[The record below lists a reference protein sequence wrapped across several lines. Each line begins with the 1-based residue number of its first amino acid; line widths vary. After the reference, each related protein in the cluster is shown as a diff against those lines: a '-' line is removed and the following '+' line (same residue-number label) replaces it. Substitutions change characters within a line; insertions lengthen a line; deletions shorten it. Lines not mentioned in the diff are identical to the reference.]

1 MNRTG
6 SNELTRVRRE
16 RDLYLRL
23 LELGRET
30 AIDAFLQE
38 ALLLLVEM
46 TGARQGYL
54 ELVDRSV
61 QDDEPHAV
69 WFRSHGFSTAEIEQ
83 VRFLVSHGIIAE
95 VLASGKAVLTP
106 AAVLD
111 PRFNQRAS
119 VSSAQIGAVCCAPIG
134 TDPTYGVVYLQ
145 GGEELRALSEDCCQV
160 VETVARLLAPFAER
174 TLRTYQDS
182 TTADPTAASRV
193 KLKLSGVIGRSQAL
207 ARVLQQAY
215 MVAPLDVT
223 LLLTGESGTGKSQFA
238 RLVHDN
244 GPRASGPFIEV
255 NCAALPDTLV
265 ESELFGA
272 IPGAHSTA
280 NRAIQGKVAAA
291 ERGTLFLDE
300 VGDLPLMAQG
310 KLLHLLQTREY
321 FPLGSARPVRADV
334 RIIAATNTDLRSAV
348 AERRF
353 REDLFYRLEVMPIRL
368 PSLAE
373 RREDIPS
380 LSGYFCAEACKRHR
394 LGMRD
399 LSEKALHAL
408 TAAPWPGNIRQ
419 LAHVVEAG
427 VIRAAA
433 AGSASVEPQDLF
445 PGPQPPV
452 EPARDPSAMQLECLW
467 TCSFR
472 EATRGFQKELLRR
485 TLEDTG
491 WRVTEAARRLKVARS
506 HLHRLIRFLG
516 LSASDPLG

>member
-6 SNELTRVRRE
+6 GDELARVRRE

-30 AIDAFLQE
+30 AIEPFLQE

-54 ELVDRSV
+54 ELVDRS
-61 QDDEPHAV
+61 EPDGEPRAV
-69 WFRSHGFSTAEIEQ
+69 WFRAHGFSTAEIEQ

-95 VLASGKAVLTP
+95 VLASGKAVITP

-134 TDPTYGVVYLQ
+134 TEPTYGVIYLQ
-145 GGEELRALSEDCCQV
+145 GSEAWPLLSDDCCHA
-160 VETVARLLAPFAER
+160 VETVGHLLAPLAER
-174 TLRTYQDS
+174 ALRSYRDASIT
-182 TTADPTAASRV
+182 DPTAASRAR
-193 KLKLSGVIGRSQAL
+193 LKLSGVIGRSQAL
-207 ARVLQQAY
+207 ARVLQQAH

-244 GPRASGPFIEV
+244 GPRASAPFIEV
-255 NCAALPDTLV
+255 NCAALPDNLV

-272 IPGAHSTA
+272 VPGAHSTA
-280 NRAIQGKVAAA
+280 NRAILGKVAAA
-291 ERGTLFLDE
+291 EGGTLLLDE

-334 RIIAATNTDLRSAV
+334 RIIAATNTDLRTAV

-373 RREDIPS
+373 RREDVPE
-380 LSGYFCAEACKRHR
+380 LAAYFCAQAWERHR
-394 LGMRD
+394 LGAVH
-399 LSEKALHAL
+399 LSPESLSALQ
-408 TAAPWPGNIRQ
+408 AAPWPGNVRQ
-419 LAHVVEAG
+419 LAHVIEAG

-433 AGSASVEPQDLF
+433 DASAIVEPQHLF
-445 PGPQPPV
+445 PGV
-452 EPARDPSAMQLECLW
+452 EVSAAGAVEAPTSELE
-467 TCSFR
+467 SFLR
-472 EATRGFQKELLRR
+472 GSFHEATRAFQKHLLRR
-485 TLEDTG
+485 TLEDTAG
-491 WRVTEAARRLKVARS
+491 NVTEAARRLRVARS
-506 HLHRLIRFLG
+506 HVHRLIRLFG
-516 LSASDPLG
+516 LSEEKPGS